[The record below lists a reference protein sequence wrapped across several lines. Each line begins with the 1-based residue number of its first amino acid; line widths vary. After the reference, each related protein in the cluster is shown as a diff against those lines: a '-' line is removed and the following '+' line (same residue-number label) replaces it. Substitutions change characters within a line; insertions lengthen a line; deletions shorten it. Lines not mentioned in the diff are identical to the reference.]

1 MSKLPIA
8 LLAGLLALVF
18 PFVLPADNS
27 TAIPG
32 YTIHHNALTTD
43 NLPIQV
49 ANAYDIQRSKTRG
62 LLNVSVLRDDLNGPG
77 TPVRAEIIAVART
90 LYGQIRP
97 LDMREVVEGEAI
109 YYLADFP
116 VAHREILNFDL
127 EILPEGGRYPLRAN
141 MRQEFYTD

>member
-1 MSKLPIA
+1 MNLLARMLSILLIA
-8 LLAGLLALVF
+8 LWSTVGAE
-18 PFVLPADNS
+18 NS
-27 TAIPG
+27 THTGG

-49 ANAYDIQRSKTRG
+49 ANAYGIQRSKTRG
-62 LLNVSVLRDDLNGPG
+62 LLNVSVLRENSNGPG

-97 LDMREVVEGEAI
+97 MDMREVVEGEAI

>member
-1 MSKLPIA
+1 MNLLARTLSILLIA
-8 LLAGLLALVF
+8 LCSTVGAE
-18 PFVLPADNS
+18 NS
-27 TAIPG
+27 THTGG

-62 LLNVSVLRDDLNGPG
+62 LLNVSVLRDNLNGPG

-97 LDMREVVEGEAI
+97 MDMREVVEGEAI